1 MENQE
6 LLSQNDDLVREQ
18 TDMIRR
24 LEERLG
30 FYEGEPG
37 VDRHGQP
44 RGVDWGST
52 KVRQE

>member
-30 FYEGEPG
+30 FYEGEAG
-37 VDRHGQP
+37 VIRVYGNVLPKQ
-44 RGVDWGST
+44 RGYS
-52 KVRQE
+52 Q